1 MPDNS
6 LFDHITL
13 VLHQPRFAENIGA
26 SARAA
31 WNMGLSHIIV
41 VNPEDTDW
49 ERMTKLSTHMARGLL
64 ETMETYSS
72 LAEAL
77 APFQYIVGTTA
88 RLGGQ
93 RKEIIGP
100 SQAAR
105 KIQSLGTQNRIAV
118 LFGPENR
125 GLSNEELRFCHC
137 TVHIPTVSASSLNL
151 GQAVLILCYEI
162 LLAHNNGQFQ
172 SSEFGVRSNSNS
184 NPPNPNSA
192 LSALDAS
199 HSSLVPSQADIS
211 QHPTPLP
218 VAGSELGFPLLASS
232 FELEGLY
239 QHLSEV
245 LQLMD
250 FLDKQNPELM
260 MMSLR
265 RYFSRTGLQ
274 SNEVR
279 LIRGVCRQLKWFIT
293 RYRPQP
299 KLAFEPQKPAK
310 EV

>member
-1 MPDNS
+1 MPPYPD
-6 LFDHITL
+6 FDHITL

-26 SARAA
+26 AARAA
-31 WNMGLSHIIV
+31 WNMGLSHIVV

-49 ERMTKLSTHMARGLL
+49 ERMIKLSTHMARGLL
-64 ETMETYSS
+64 EKMKTYSS

-93 RKEIIGP
+93 RKEIISP

-105 KIQSLGTQNRIAV
+105 KILSLDNLNRIAV

-151 GQAVLILCYEI
+151 AQAVLILCYEI
-162 LLAHNNGQFQ
+162 LIAHQTNALRISNFGLPYEERSIRQ
-172 SSEFGVRSNSNS
+172 SPETFE
-184 NPPNPNSA
+184 P
-192 LSALDAS
+192 
-199 HSSLVPSQADIS
+199 SSLGYPDSTIPGSKSWPLDSSNYDIR
-211 QHPTPLP
+211 HPT
-218 VAGSELGFPLLASS
+218 SDIQLATS
-232 FELEGLY
+232 FELEGMY
-239 QHLSEV
+239 RHLSEV

-250 FLDKQNPELM
+250 FLDKQNPELW

-265 RYFSRTGLQ
+265 RFFSRTGLQ

-293 RYRPQP
+293 RYRPGP
-299 KLAFEPQKPAK
+299 ENPQTHNP
-310 EV
+310 ER

>member
-1 MPDNS
+1 MEQKNS
-6 LFDHITL
+6 AGKMSQILNLDHITL

-31 WNMGLSHIIV
+31 WNMGLSRLIV

-49 ERMTKLSTHMARGLL
+49 ERMTKLSTHVARGLL
-64 ETMETYSS
+64 EKMEIYDS

-77 APFQYIVGTTA
+77 APFQYIIGTTA

-93 RKEIIGP
+93 RKEIFDPG
-100 SQAAR
+100 QAAE
-105 KIQSLGTQNRIAV
+105 KIRSLGSQNRIAL

-151 GQAVLILCYEI
+151 AQAVLILSYEI
-162 LLAHNNGQFQ
+162 MLAYK
-172 SSEFGVRSNSNS
+172 RTR
-184 NPPNPNSA
+184 
-192 LSALDAS
+192 
-199 HSSLVPSQADIS
+199 IS
-211 QHPTPLP
+211 DGGFRN
-218 VAGSELGFPLLASS
+218 GSELRTTDESSSSSPDQSPLPSPDSAIRHPKSAIQLATS
-232 FELEGLY
+232 FELEGMY
-239 QHLSEV
+239 RHLSEV

-250 FLDKQNPELM
+250 FLDKQNPELW

-265 RYFSRTGLQ
+265 RFFSRLSLQ

-279 LIRGVCRQLKWFIT
+279 LIRGICRQMKWFIT
-293 RYRPQP
+293 TYRPGKENQP
-299 KLAFEPQKPAK
+299 TPHT
-310 EV
+310 

>member
-1 MPDNS
+1 MTIDTEMPDNP

-64 ETMETYSS
+64 ENMKTYSS

-105 KIQSLGTQNRIAV
+105 KIQSLGAQNRIAV

-137 TVHIPTVSASSLNL
+137 TRPHP
-151 GQAVLILCYEI
+151 
-162 LLAHNNGQFQ
+162 HRRRQF
-172 SSEFGVRSNSNS
+172 
-184 NPPNPNSA
+184 P
-192 LSALDAS
+192 
-199 HSSLVPSQADIS
+199 
-211 QHPTPLP
+211 
-218 VAGSELGFPLLASS
+218 
-232 FELEGLY
+232 
-239 QHLSEV
+239 
-245 LQLMD
+245 
-250 FLDKQNPELM
+250 
-260 MMSLR
+260 
-265 RYFSRTGLQ
+265 
-274 SNEVR
+274 
-279 LIRGVCRQLKWFIT
+279 
-293 RYRPQP
+293 
-299 KLAFEPQKPAK
+299 
-310 EV
+310 

>member
-1 MPDNS
+1 MSSNPN
-6 LFDHITL
+6 FDHITL

-31 WNMGLSHIIV
+31 WNMGFSHIIV

-64 ETMETYSS
+64 ENMKTFSS

-77 APFQYIVGTTA
+77 SPFQYIVGTTA

-100 SQAAR
+100 SQAAC
-105 KIQSLGTQNRIAV
+105 KINSLGPQNRIAV

-162 LLAHNNGQFQ
+162 LMAHQ
-172 SSEFGVRSNSNS
+172 ETPVRRSLFVEDKAFLLNASTTEPLFNLPALEQDETKIAERRTLNAEQIS
-184 NPPNPNSA
+184 PP
-192 LSALDAS
+192 
-199 HSSLVPSQADIS
+199 
-211 QHPTPLP
+211 
-218 VAGSELGFPLLASS
+218 LASS
-232 FELEGLY
+232 FELEGMY
-239 QHLSEV
+239 RHLSEV

-250 FLDKQNPELM
+250 FLDKQNPELW

-265 RYFSRTGLQ
+265 RFFSRIGLQ

-279 LIRGVCRQLKWFIT
+279 MIRGVCRQLKWFIT

-299 KLAFEPQKPAK
+299 EPVRIPDD
-310 EV
+310 EP

>member
-1 MPDNS
+1 MPPNPN
-6 LFDHITL
+6 FDHITL

-64 ETMETYSS
+64 ENMKTYAS

-100 SQAAR
+100 SQAAH
-105 KIQSLGTQNRIAV
+105 KIHSLDRQNRIAV

-137 TVHIPTVSASSLNL
+137 NVHIPTVSASSLNL
-151 GQAVLILCYEI
+151 AQAVLILCYEI
-162 LLAHNNGQFQ
+162 LMAHQNEVVR
-172 SSEFGVRSNSNS
+172 SSEFGVRSDSNSNS
-184 NPPNPNSA
+184 SNLNSE
-192 LSALDAS
+192 LSMLNAS
-199 HSSLVPSQADIS
+199 HFSLVPSHADVS
-211 QHPTPLP
+211 QLPTPN
-218 VAGSELGFPLLASS
+218 SELDSPLLASS
-232 FELEGLY
+232 FELEGMY
-239 QHLSEV
+239 RHLSEV

-250 FLDKQNPELM
+250 FLDKQNPELW

-265 RYFSRTGLQ
+265 RFFSRIGLQ
-274 SNEVR
+274 SSEVR
-279 LIRGVCRQLKWFIT
+279 MIRGVCRQLKWFIT

-299 KLAFEPQKPAK
+299 EPLRIPND
-310 EV
+310 ES

>member
-1 MPDNS
+1 MPDHS

-31 WNMGLSHIIV
+31 WNMGFSHILV

-64 ETMETYSS
+64 ENMKTYSS

-93 RKEIIGP
+93 RKEIISP

-105 KIQSLGTQNRIAV
+105 KIHSLDRHNRIAV

-137 TVHIPTVSASSLNL
+137 TVHIPTVAASSLNL

-162 LLAHNNGQFQ
+162 LKAHQ
-172 SSEFGVRSNSNS
+172 EIPVRR
-184 NPPNPNSA
+184 P
-192 LSALDAS
+192 
-199 HSSLVPSQADIS
+199 SLVVENVSGLAAES
-211 QHPTPLP
+211 PLP
-218 VAGSELGFPLLASS
+218 SLDQPASDFAHEKNAERRTLNPEQLSPPLASS
-232 FELEGLY
+232 FELEGMY
-239 QHLSEV
+239 RHLSEV

-250 FLDKQNPELM
+250 FLDKQNPELW

-265 RYFSRTGLQ
+265 RFFARIGLQ

-299 KLAFEPQKPAK
+299 EPLPIPDD
-310 EV
+310 EP

>member
-1 MPDNS
+1 MPENS

-31 WNMGLSHIIV
+31 WNMGLSHLIV

-64 ETMETYSS
+64 EKMKTFSS

-105 KIQSLGTQNRIAV
+105 KIQSLDRQNRIAV

-151 GQAVLILCYEI
+151 AQAVLILSYEI
-162 LLAHNNGQFQ
+162 FLAHQTPPFRIADCGLPNEEK
-172 SSEFGVRSNSNS
+172 STLRS
-184 NPPNPNSA
+184 PETVEPA
-192 LSALDAS
+192 
-199 HSSLVPSQADIS
+199 SLVPRPSSFDFS
-211 QHPTPLP
+211 N
-218 VAGSELGFPLLASS
+218 SEIRNPQPAIPLASS
-232 FELEGLY
+232 FELEGMY
-239 QHLSEV
+239 RHLSEA
-245 LQLMD
+245 LQMMD
-250 FLDKQNPELM
+250 FLDKQNPELW

-265 RYFSRTGLQ
+265 RFFSRIGLY

-279 LIRGVCRQLKWFIT
+279 MIRGVCRQLKWFIG
-293 RYRPQP
+293 RYRPGPDQLRTP
-299 KLAFEPQKPAK
+299 NSEP
-310 EV
+310 

>member
-6 LFDHITL
+6 LLDHITL

-41 VNPEDTDW
+41 VSPEDTDW

-64 ETMETYSS
+64 EDMKTYSS

-105 KIQSLGTQNRIAV
+105 KIQSLGAQNRIAV

-137 TVHIPTVSASSLNL
+137 LVHIPTVAASSLNL

-162 LLAHNNGQFQ
+162 LLAHQNGQSQ
-172 SSEFGVRSNSNS
+172 SSEPATGRGVQSNSNS
-184 NPPNPNSA
+184 NSPNSNSA
-192 LSALDAS
+192 ISALDAS
-199 HSSLVPSQADIS
+199 HLSPLQSQADIS
-211 QHPTPLP
+211 QLRTPN
-218 VAGSELGFPLLASS
+218 SELEAPPLASS
-232 FELEGLY
+232 FELEGMY
-239 QHLSEV
+239 RHLSEV

-250 FLDKQNPELM
+250 FLDKQNPELW

-274 SNEVR
+274 SHEVR
-279 LIRGVCRQLKWFIT
+279 MIRGVCRQLKWFIT
-293 RYRPQP
+293 RYRPQREFLQTP
-299 KLAFEPQKPAK
+299 DAEK
-310 EV
+310 

>member
-1 MPDNS
+1 MTGNS
-6 LFDHITL
+6 LFNHITL

-64 ETMETYSS
+64 ENMKTYTS

-100 SQAAR
+100 SQAAH
-105 KIQSLGTQNRIAV
+105 KIHSLDRQNRIAV

-151 GQAVLILCYEI
+151 AQAVLILCYEI
-162 LLAHNNGQFQ
+162 LMAHQ
-172 SSEFGVRSNSNS
+172 E
-184 NPPNPNSA
+184 
-192 LSALDAS
+192 
-199 HSSLVPSQADIS
+199 I
-211 QHPTPLP
+211 P
-218 VAGSELGFPLLASS
+218 VNAEPVSPRLASS
-232 FELEGLY
+232 FELEGMY
-239 QHLSEV
+239 RHLSEV

-250 FLDKQNPELM
+250 FLDKQNPELW

-265 RYFSRTGLQ
+265 RFFSRIGLQ

-279 LIRGVCRQLKWFIT
+279 MIRGVCRQLKWFIT

-299 KLAFEPQKPAK
+299 EPFRIPND
-310 EV
+310 ES

>member
-1 MPDNS
+1 MPENA

-13 VLHQPRFAENIGA
+13 ILHQPRFAENIGA

-41 VNPEDTDW
+41 VNPEDTEW

-64 ETMETYSS
+64 ENMKTYSS

-77 APFQYIVGTTA
+77 APFHYIIGTTA

-93 RKEIIGP
+93 RKEVIGP
-100 SQAAR
+100 AQAAR
-105 KIQSLGTQNRIAV
+105 KIHSLDRQNRIAV

-137 TVHIPTVSASSLNL
+137 TVHIPTVGASSLNL
-151 GQAVLILCYEI
+151 AQAVLILCYEV
-162 LLAHNNGQFQ
+162 LMAYQETPVPR
-172 SSEFGVRSNSNS
+172 SSFVENHTYPLKATISE
-184 NPPNPNSA
+184 PPSDLP
-192 LSALDAS
+192 ALDPDQGNIAERRT
-199 HSSLVPSQADIS
+199 PNAEQIS
-211 QHPTPLP
+211 PPL
-218 VAGSELGFPLLASS
+218 ATS
-232 FELEGLY
+232 FELEGMY
-239 QHLSEV
+239 RHLSEV

-250 FLDKQNPELM
+250 FLDKQNPELW

-265 RYFSRTGLQ
+265 RFFSRISLQ

-279 LIRGVCRQLKWFIT
+279 MIRGVCRQLKWFIT
-293 RYRPQP
+293 RYRPRPQP
-299 KLAFEPQKPAK
+299 PPDGEH
-310 EV
+310 